1 MKIYIDLFFIF
12 NVIIDTIIIMGVS
25 YILKRRTNTKRIIIS
40 SLIGG
45 ISSLLLFSDI
55 NKFVIEIVG
64 IIVMCIVGFGYKGI
78 LYTIKNIFYMYIVS
92 TILGGLLYLFNI
104 KIDNSFLYYL
114 VIIVIGGEVT
124 ILYCKEMSKLK
135 NHYNNHYKVD
145 IYFDKDK
152 LSLMGF
158 MDTGNNLYDIYK
170 HRPIIIVSRK
180 YERDDK
186 YLLVPYNTASGEG
199 LLKCVKPKYIVVN
212 NNIIK
217 NVLVGFSDRIKLIDG
232 VDVILHKDVMKG
244 E

>member
-12 NVIIDTIIIMGVS
+12 NVIIDSIIIMGVS
-25 YILKRRTNTKRIIIS
+25 YILRRRTNTIRIILS

-45 ISSLLLFSDI
+45 ISSLLLFSNI
-55 NKFVIEIVG
+55 NKIIVEIVSIVVIC
-64 IIVMCIVGFGYKGI
+64 IIGFGYKSI
-78 LYTIKNIFYMYIVS
+78 IYTIKNIIYTYIISVL
-92 TILGGLLYLFNI
+92 LGGLLYLFNI
-104 KIDNSFLYYL
+104 KIDNSFIYYS
-114 VIIVIGGEVT
+114 VILLIGGEVT

-135 NHYNNHYKVD
+135 NNYNNYYKVD

-152 LSLMGF
+152 LSLIGF

-170 HRPIIIVSRK
+170 HRPIIIVNKK

-199 LLKCVKPKYIVVN
+199 LLRCVKPKYIVIN
-212 NNIIK
+212 NNKIS
-217 NVLVGFSDRIKLIDG
+217 NVLVGFSDNIKFIDG
-232 VDVILHKDVMKG
+232 VEVLLHRDVMKG

>member
-12 NVIIDTIIIMGVS
+12 NFLIDSIIIMGVS
-25 YILKRRTNTKRIIIS
+25 YILRRRTNTMRIIIS

-45 ISSLLLFSDI
+45 ISSLLLFSVI
-55 NKFVIEIVG
+55 NKFFIEIVS
-64 IIVMCIVGFGYKGI
+64 IIIMSIVGFGYKSI
-78 LYTIKNIFYMYIVS
+78 KYTIKNIFYMYIISVL
-92 TILGGLLYLFNI
+92 LGGLLYLFNI
-104 KIDNSFLYYL
+104 KIDNSILYYL

-124 ILYCKEMSKLK
+124 ILYCREMSKLK
-135 NHYNNHYKVD
+135 NNYNNYYKVD

-152 LSLMGF
+152 LSLIGF

-170 HRPIIIVSRK
+170 HRPVIIANKK

-186 YLLVPYNTASGEG
+186 YLLVPYNTTLGEG
-199 LLKCVKPKYIVVN
+199 LLKCVKPKYIVIN

-217 NVLVGFSDRIKLIDG
+217 NVLVGFSDNIKFIDG
-232 VDVILHKDVMKG
+232 VEVILHKDVMKG